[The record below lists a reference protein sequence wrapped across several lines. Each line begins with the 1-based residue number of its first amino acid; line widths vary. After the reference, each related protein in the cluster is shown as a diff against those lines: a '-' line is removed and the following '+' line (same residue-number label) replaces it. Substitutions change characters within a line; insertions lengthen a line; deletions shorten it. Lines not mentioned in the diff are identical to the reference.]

1 MGERGEKGRRR
12 RRVCACVVR
21 HGGFL
26 ACFLVVVVVVGVGG
40 NKKRL
45 MGSWELEIMTLRRVV
60 FRTIGQEEGS
70 MAVCGGWRW
79 SWAG

>member
-26 ACFLVVVVVVGVGG
+26 ACFLVVVVVGVGG